1 MFMDD
6 KISDLLKKL
15 SPERRALLAFRL
27 NLKHEAAPPSS
38 EAGAI
43 LARARGAELAPHS
56 PLVAIQP
63 GGDRRPFFCVHP
75 AGGHI
80 FCYVELARH
89 LGAQQPFYGFQSRD
103 ADGAAGVRR
112 SVEALAASYVQAL
125 VERQPAGPY
134 ALGGWSMGGVVA
146 YEMARQL
153 QSSGHEVALLTLL
166 DSRIPTAAERFEVA
180 DEVSLI
186 VNFAS
191 DLGVPLGRLGLSRR
205 NVRQLDVDER
215 LAFIL
220 REAKAAR
227 VIPQDIELAFI
238 RTFFATFRENALA
251 MCAYAPQPYPGR
263 VTLFKAEAVSP
274 GAGDAAMGWGE
285 WAGGGVEVLSTPGSH
300 STMTREPH
308 VRTLAAQ
315 LRARLRDAE

>member
-6 KISDLLKKL
+6 NLSDLLKKL
-15 SPERRALLAFRL
+15 SPEKRALLALRL
-27 NLKHEAAPPSS
+27 NRRHEAAPPASVD
-38 EAGAI
+38 GAT
-43 LARARGAELAPHS
+43 LARARQAESAPRS

-63 GGDRRPFFCVHP
+63 GGDRRPLFCVHP

-103 ADGAAGVRR
+103 SGDDAAGESR
-112 SVEALAASYVQAL
+112 SVEAMAAGYVQSL
-125 VERQPAGPY
+125 LERQPAGPY

-153 QSSGHEVALLTLL
+153 QSAGHEIALLALL
-166 DSRIPTAAERFEVA
+166 DSRIPTPAERLEVA
-180 DEVSLI
+180 DEVSLV

-191 DLGVPLGRLGLSRR
+191 DLGVPLGQLGLSWR
-205 NVRQLDVDER
+205 NMRQLDADER

-227 VIPQDIELAFI
+227 AVPHDIELAFI

-251 MCAYAPQPYPGR
+251 MCAYAPRPYPGR
-263 VTLFKAEAVSP
+263 ITLFKAEA
-274 GAGDAAMGWGE
+274 AATGDAAMGWGE

-300 STMTREPH
+300 STITREPH
-308 VRTLAAQ
+308 VRMLAAQ
-315 LRARLRDAE
+315 LRARLRDIE